1 MPSKI
6 AEYYVV
12 ELLDWN
18 NAVIFYNE
26 EMEEIEQKLEEVI
39 SRNSIIGI
47 ADKVEVQQNLLNE
60 VSDKFYKLQNDIQQ
74 QSNSLQ
80 LDGKLIDDTLIS
92 HDFEIRQFDIRQK
105 MHAIEKEYVDKKFE
119 CYNFLSG
126 TLKK

>member
-26 EMEEIEQKLEEVI
+26 EMEEIEQKLEDVI

-92 HDFEIRQFDIRQK
+92 HDSEIRQFDIRQK
-105 MHAIEKEYVDKKFE
+105 MHAVEMEYVDKKFQ